1 MISSIF
7 YKEWIKTR
15 HIVWL
20 CLLISL
26 GFVIYAQIRLER
38 VIELRDAAHLWEII
52 LTKEVVFIESLKYI
66 PLLLGV
72 LLAIAQ
78 YVPEI
83 QQKRL
88 KLTLHLPVNQMK
100 IIFTMTAY
108 GLLCLLVIYLI
119 NFAWLWIYLQ
129 HVLAPEFTSRI
140 LLTAMPWHIAGI
152 VGYAFTSWV
161 CVEPTWKYRVLN
173 SLFAVG
179 FIRLLFLNKYPEA
192 YNNILWLLILLPIL
206 FVGFIWISVTR
217 FKIGKQD

>member
-15 HIVWL
+15 RIVWL
-20 CLLISL
+20 CLFISL
-26 GFVIYAQIRLER
+26 GFVVYALMRIGRI
-38 VIELRDAAHLWEII
+38 IELKDAAHLWEII
-52 LTKEVVFIESLKYI
+52 LTKEVVFIESLQYI

-88 KLTLHLPVNQMK
+88 KLTLHLPVNQKK
-100 IIFTMTAY
+100 IIITMGAY
-108 GLLCLLVIYLI
+108 GLLCLLAIYLL
-119 NFAWLWIYLQ
+119 NFVWLWIYLQ
-129 HVLAPEFTSRI
+129 QVVAPEFTSRI

-152 VGYAFTSWV
+152 LGYAFTSWI
-161 CVEPTWKYRVLN
+161 CIEPTWKYRVAN

-179 FIRLLFLNKYPEA
+179 FIRFLFLNKYPEA
-192 YNNILWLLILLPIL
+192 YNSVLWLLILLSIL

-217 FKIGKQD
+217 FKTGKQD